1 MVGVHWTVEMIG
13 SCPHIAVAV
22 VLVCPH
28 FPSLRYTLCLIPLM
42 MFIYPFELIGSW
54 PHVAMVVV
62 MICPHFPSLRYVYI
76 LCLISLTMS
85 SYVSFR
91 NDRFMTSYGGS
102 SWNFL
107 RAGHRR
113 KGSIR
118 SERRKI
124 MHALGWYGRDC
135 RRCIWHVL
143 PAVLKIL
150 EHDTGDIKALWS
162 QSIYHVYRYSRVCT
176 WY

>member
-22 VLVCPH
+22 VLV
-28 FPSLRYTLCLIPLM
+28 
-42 MFIYPFELIGSW
+42 
-54 PHVAMVVV
+54 
-62 MICPHFPSLRYVYI
+62 CPHFPSLRYVYI

-162 QSIYHVYRYSRVCT
+162 QSIYRFVLLCIVTMQEDIILISGGKGKLMT
-176 WY
+176 WVSSVISILIKVFS